1 MLRKVIGTLKLMVY
15 FVICCLAGAL
25 AGKLVEVSPI
35 GKLCDSGME
44 DLMS

>member
-1 MLRKVIGTLKLMVY
+1 MLRKVIGTLKLIAY
-15 FVICCLAGAL
+15 LTICCLAGAL

-35 GKLCDSGME
+35 GRLVDSGME

>member
-1 MLRKVIGTLKLMVY
+1 MLRKVIGTLKLIAY
-15 FVICCLAGAL
+15 FTICCLGGAL

-35 GKLCDSGME
+35 GKLCDSGIE

>member
-1 MLRKVIGTLKLMVY
+1 MLRIVIGTLKLIAY
-15 FVICCLAGAL
+15 FMICFLAGAL
-25 AGKLVEVSPI
+25 AGKLVELSPI